1 MHAVVTGA
9 TGLIGRALIRQI
21 GSPVAVLSR
30 DDGRAQRLL
39 GGVAAHRWTPEG
51 GPAPVEAL
59 RGADVVFNL
68 AGEPAA
74 DGRWTA
80 EKKRRI
86 RDSRVVGTR
95 HLVEGLAALDE
106 RPRVLV
112 SASAVGYYGDR
123 GDELLDERSSPGQ
136 GFLAEVCI
144 DWEREAMARE
154 AMAAERLGIRVVC
167 VRIGLVMST
176 AGGALAKM
184 LAPFRLGAGGR
195 LGTGRQW
202 MPWIHIDDLVG
213 ILVHASRS
221 DALRGPINGVAPAP
235 VTNAEFTLAL
245 AHAVRRPALLPM
257 PAFAL
262 NVAFGEMSGMLM
274 ASQRVMPALALRS
287 GYTFAHP
294 DLGGAL
300 ASLLG
305 PEARRVAA

>member
-1 MHAVVTGA
+1 MQAVVTGA
-9 TGLIGRALIRQI
+9 TGLIGQALIRQL
-21 GSPVAVLSR
+21 GFGVAVLSR
-30 DDGRAQRLL
+30 DDGRAQRQLV
-39 GGVAAHRWTPEG
+39 GVRVHRWAPEG

-59 RGADVVFNL
+59 RGADIVFNL

-80 EKKRRI
+80 EKKRCI

-95 HLVEGLAALDE
+95 HLVAGLAALNE

-123 GDELLDERSSPGQ
+123 GDELLDERSSRGQ
-136 GFLAEVCI
+136 GFLADVCV
-144 DWEREAMARE
+144 DWEREAMV
-154 AMAAERLGIRVVC
+154 AERLGIRVVC

-184 LAPFRLGAGGR
+184 LPPFRLGAGGR
-195 LGTGRQW
+195 LGSGRQW

-213 ILVHASRS
+213 ILLHAARS
-221 DALRGPINGVAPAP
+221 ESSRGPINGVAPEP
-235 VTNAEFTLAL
+235 VTNAAFTAAL
-245 AHAVRRPALLPM
+245 AHAVHRPAVLPM

-287 GYTFAHP
+287 GYTFSHP
-294 DLGGAL
+294 DLDGAL
-300 ASLLG
+300 ASLLS
-305 PEARRVAA
+305 PEARRDAA